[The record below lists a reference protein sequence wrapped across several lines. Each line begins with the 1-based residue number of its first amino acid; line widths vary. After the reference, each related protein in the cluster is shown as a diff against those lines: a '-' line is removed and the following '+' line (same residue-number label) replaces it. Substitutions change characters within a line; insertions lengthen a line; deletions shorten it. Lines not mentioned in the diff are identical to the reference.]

1 MRQNIEA
8 FKDELRLL
16 GGSPVIVALG
26 GASYNLITENL
37 TTLFISKQNESGR
50 KITSSAS
57 FYAELSGASVSL
69 PGRSDHI
76 RGSDRSGSV
85 CL

>member
-1 MRQNIEA
+1 MDNKENGRG
-8 FKDELRLL
+8 LL
-16 GGSPVIVALG
+16 PRSISC
-26 GASYNLITENL
+26 ASNARVPCSFYVR

-57 FYAELSGASVSL
+57 FYAELSGASVFL